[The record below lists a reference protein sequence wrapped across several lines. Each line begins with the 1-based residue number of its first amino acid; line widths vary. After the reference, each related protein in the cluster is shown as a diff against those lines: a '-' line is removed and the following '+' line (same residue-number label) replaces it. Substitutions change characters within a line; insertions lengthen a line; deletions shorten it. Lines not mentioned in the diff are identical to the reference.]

1 MADEKDGGKLRRT
14 YERARESVTEGVD
27 KITGR
32 EFRRQFEEFTDAVTT
47 SVLGIYRDGAVA
59 KDRIEQAEKRVA
71 EIEGVVR
78 FLSEANER
86 LRGDISAVLAARGRN
101 GTKVARLAI
110 LALLAATVALVLGL
124 SGLLR
129 IVP

>member
-71 EIEGVVR
+71 EIEGV
-78 FLSEANER
+78 LSPWFGIVEAGPPAESAER
-86 LRGDISAVLAARGRN
+86 RRGLEWLVLAR
-101 GTKVARLAI
+101 RL
-110 LALLAATVALVLGL
+110 
-124 SGLLR
+124 
-129 IVP
+129 

>member
-78 FLSEANER
+78 FLSEANEGCAVT
-86 LRGDISAVLAARGRN
+86 LRRCWRHE
-101 GTKVARLAI
+101 
-110 LALLAATVALVLGL
+110 AATAPKWPGSRSWRSWPRRSPL
-124 SGLLR
+124 SLA
-129 IVP
+129 